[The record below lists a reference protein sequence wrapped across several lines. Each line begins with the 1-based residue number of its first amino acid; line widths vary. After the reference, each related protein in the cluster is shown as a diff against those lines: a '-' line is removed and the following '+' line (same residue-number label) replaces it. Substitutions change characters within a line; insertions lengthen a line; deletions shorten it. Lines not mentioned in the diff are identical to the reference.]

1 MSTLTETILEYR
13 RSGLEAILASKSLK
27 GSSTGAEVSGCAELD
42 RNRLR
47 RCARLLVLLFRATSS
62 PSAWTSASE
71 TVLDR
76 LFRVTGRLNVE
87 LRREG
92 ADDMASKF
100 EVEVFVRGFVNLV
113 GGLRGAS
120 ADCVL
125 PIVLTSAR

>member
-1 MSTLTETILEYR
+1 M
-13 RSGLEAILASKSLK
+13 ASKSLK
-27 GSSTGAEVSGCAELD
+27 GSSTGTVDSGCADLD

-47 RCARLLVLLFRATSS
+47 RCAPTTSLAFYKQTSS
-62 PSAWTSASE
+62 PSAETSASE

-76 LFRVTGRLNVE
+76 LFRATGRLNVE

-92 ADDMASKF
+92 ADDTASKF

-120 ADCVL
+120 ADCVF
-125 PIVLTSAR
+125 PIVLTSAG

>member
-1 MSTLTETILEYR
+1 VS
-13 RSGLEAILASKSLK
+13 RSLD
-27 GSSTGAEVSGCAELD
+27 SSIGTVYSGCVGFG
-42 RNRLR
+42 RNKLR
-47 RCARLLVLLFRATSS
+47 RFVLLPVLLFRATSS
-62 PSAWTSASE
+62 PSVMTSVSE

-76 LFRVTGRLNVE
+76 LFGATGRLNVE

-120 ADCVL
+120 ADCVF
-125 PIVLTSAR
+125 PIALTSAG

>member
-1 MSTLTETILEYR
+1 M
-13 RSGLEAILASKSLK
+13 ASKSLK
-27 GSSTGAEVSGCAELD
+27 GSSTGTVDSGCADLD

-47 RCARLLVLLFRATSS
+47 RCARLPVLLFITTSS
-62 PSAWTSASE
+62 PSAETSASE

-76 LFRVTGRLNVE
+76 LFRATGRLNVE

-92 ADDMASKF
+92 ADDTASKF

-120 ADCVL
+120 ADCVF
-125 PIVLTSAR
+125 PIVLTSAG